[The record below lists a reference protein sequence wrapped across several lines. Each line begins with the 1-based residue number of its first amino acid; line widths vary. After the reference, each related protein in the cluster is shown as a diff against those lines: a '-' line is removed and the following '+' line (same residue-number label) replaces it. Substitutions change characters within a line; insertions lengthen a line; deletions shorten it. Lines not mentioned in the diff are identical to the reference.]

1 MRVLY
6 SFAVLALLALP
17 AHATREGLWSNKY
30 EFKPGVTLEVGAET
44 AGALH
49 LETVRFEIPQNAGT
63 RTARESMV
71 EVTIANYS
79 DLAQRVGLAIA
90 LFDDSGRLVGVAD
103 GGTAL
108 LPLRAGHVQPY
119 RLVFKNV
126 NGATPSA
133 STFQISVEAKP

>member
-1 MRVLY
+1 MR
-6 SFAVLALLALP
+6 ALVTLSLLSLFALP
-17 AHATREGLWSNKY
+17 GQAAHEGLWSNTY
-30 EFKPGVTLEVGAET
+30 EFKPGVTLDVGAET
-44 AGALH
+44 AGRLR
-49 LETVRFEIPQNAGT
+49 LETVRFEIPQNAGV

-71 EVTIANYS
+71 EVTISNYS
-79 DLAQRVGLAIA
+79 DFAQRIGLAVA

-108 LPLRAGHVQPY
+108 LPLRAGHIQPY

-133 STFQISVEAKP
+133 RTFQITVESKP